1 MLEENY
7 ETICWGCGLRLLL
20 PSYSPVYKCGWCGAI
35 TNDMVKQ
42 HTRHW
47 FDCCHAFGNRF
58 FVLIVVCIIL
68 SIICGGV
75 WAVYPVVFSTISL
88 SSVFH
93 SISTFI
99 LASGTLASYFLAA
112 FRPAG
117 PPPIISWGNY
127 EVVGKG
133 GLDNYS
139 LCQFC
144 LKPKSEQTHHCS
156 SCKTCVLNMDHHC
169 PFIGNCVGATNHH
182 HFITF
187 LFFALVSN
195 IYVLLMSIY
204 AGILV
209 WPTLAYVPIDPVF
222 AVRSANVFNII
233 KAFLHALMR
242 SSVVLSARA
251 VALIYLIVASIS
263 VAVGIGLLFF
273 QQVQLLYSGKTYID
287 SLKYRSNGAVEALP
301 LSRGWGNLFRIFGS
315 GHPIFWLLPKKF
327 KSSPSSMKSH

>member
-1 MLEENY
+1 MIANMEQMSLPQLEVCSSKMLEENY

-169 PFIGNCVGATNHH
+169 PFEKCNNEVTSKIVRVKA
-182 HFITF
+182 IR
-187 LFFALVSN
+187 
-195 IYVLLMSIY
+195 LL
-204 AGILV
+204 
-209 WPTLAYVPIDPVF
+209 
-222 AVRSANVFNII
+222 
-233 KAFLHALMR
+233 
-242 SSVVLSARA
+242 
-251 VALIYLIVASIS
+251 
-263 VAVGIGLLFF
+263 
-273 QQVQLLYSGKTYID
+273 KT
-287 SLKYRSNGAVEALP
+287 GQ
-301 LSRGWGNLFRIFGS
+301 
-315 GHPIFWLLPKKF
+315 
-327 KSSPSSMKSH
+327 